1 MEPTDSQLRQEVA
14 DLSVSVLE
22 AELKTLQNSNVHLR
36 QSIAELKQ
44 AMQEE
49 RDPEYKAAIEE
60 NIVLIAK
67 QEARMDLLRAE
78 ILAARGGSIHGS
90 EAPAPAVIPA
100 AEGGLAQA
108 GSGAAAEEVVQAQ
121 AAGSAGMDVD
131 SAAQAA
137 ADGEG
142 GAWL

>member
-1 MEPTDSQLRQEVA
+1 MEPSESQLRQEVA
-14 DLSVSVLE
+14 DLSASVLE
-22 AELKTLQNSNVHLR
+22 AEFKTLQNSNVHLR

-67 QEARMDLLRAE
+67 QEARMELLRAE
-78 ILAARGGSIHGS
+78 ILAARGGKVYGS
-90 EAPAPAVIPA
+90 EAPASIQTGAREPEVGRTSGANV
-100 AEGGLAQA
+100 EETAQA
-108 GSGAAAEEVVQAQ
+108 Q
-121 AAGSAGMDVD
+121 AGSAGMDVD
-131 SAAQAA
+131 SAAPAA
-137 ADGEG
+137 GNGEE